1 MAVRR
6 TSYQVLDK
14 KSEFRE
20 ISCCIGVEV
29 GLWPAGTVDLPFQ
42 EITDHQVAMISGLG
56 SVLLRHT
63 RRRNYFMD
71 LFSLSFEGAWMG

>member
-6 TSYQVLDK
+6 TSYRVLDK

-56 SVLLRHT
+56 SVLKTHLT
-63 RRRNYFMD
+63 KKLLYGS
-71 LFSLSFEGAWMG
+71 LFLEF